1 MIEYRIMKPA
11 DITAGLSLCR
21 SAGWNQLARDW
32 QIFLKLSPSGCYV
45 AELERIVGTFTTVRY
60 QNHFSWI
67 GMVLVDPSKQR
78 QGIGMQLMCEAMHFL
93 QHESTIKLDATPAGR
108 EVYLKLNFVDEY
120 PLSRM
125 MIKAVP
131 NNLNASD
138 TRPIRVSDLSSIMKF
153 DHEVFGADRHILL
166 EWMLEGTPQY
176 AFLVEEK
183 NEIQGY
189 CFGRP
194 GYNSTQIGPVIA
206 KNAEFAKK
214 LVSSALQNLIG
225 YPVVMDIP
233 FCDPHWSEW
242 LKSTGFTEQRTFIR
256 MYRGSNDFPGNIE
269 NQFAI
274 LGPEFG

>member
-1 MIEYRIMKPA
+1 MIVFRKMKPE

-32 QIFLKLSPSGCYV
+32 EIFLKLSPSGCHV
-45 AELERIVGTFTTVRY
+45 AGLEKIVGTVTTVRY

-67 GMVLVDPSKQR
+67 GMLLVDPSKQR
-78 QGIGMQLMCEAMHFL
+78 QGIGMQLMREALHFL
-93 QHESTIKLDATPAGR
+93 QHEDTIKLDATPAGR

-131 NNLNASD
+131 NNLKASG
-138 TRPIRVSDLSSIMKF
+138 TRPILKCDLSSIMKF
-153 DHEVFGADRHILL
+153 DHEVFGADRQTLL
-166 EWMLEGTPQY
+166 EWMLEGAPQN

-194 GYNSTQIGPVIA
+194 GYNLTQIGPVIA
-206 KNAEFAKK
+206 KNTEIAKK

-225 YPVVMDIP
+225 HPVVMDVP
-233 FCDPHWSEW
+233 YCDPLWSEW
-242 LKSTGFTEQRTFIR
+242 LKSVGFTEQRPFIR
-256 MYRGSNDFPGNIE
+256 MYLGSNDFTGIVE
-269 NQFAI
+269 KQFAI
-274 LGPEFG
+274 MGPEFG